1 VKFVKTDFSSEPPQ
15 ILYSKLIGLILKSI
29 EIEEFININKELVS
43 EFDSGSNVIISLSIS
58 SKKHPKFVTLVIL

>member
-43 EFDSGSNVIISLSIS
+43 EFDSGSNLI
-58 SKKHPKFVTLVIL
+58 H